1 MRALQL
7 IYSFF
12 LGLVVLGFVWI
23 GIDTFYPSP
32 EYPGAPDYSGA
43 VDPAAE
49 TAYRL
54 ASERWSLITS
64 IILLAIATLILL
76 IAVLGAGGMAV
87 LSNGLLLGGVFTML
101 YAVGQS
107 VSSQESLA
115 RFVVITL
122 ALVVTIG
129 VGWLKFVRRSKRA
142 PEEAT
147 QSGPSSVPATSAGDD
162 GLAARV
168 QALEE
173 RLTALRRAL
182 GE

>member
-23 GIDTFYPSP
+23 GIDTFYPGP
-32 EYPGAPDYSGA
+32 EYPGTPDYSGS
-43 VDPAAE
+43 VNPAAE

-54 ASERWSLITS
+54 ATERWSLVTS
-64 IILLAIATLILL
+64 IILLVIATMILL

-107 VSSQESLA
+107 VSSQQSVA

-129 VGWLKFVRRSKRA
+129 VGWLKFVRSSDIS
-142 PEEAT
+142 PND
-147 QSGPSSVPATSAGDD
+147 SGDAGPGSVPGMPAGID
-162 GLAARV
+162 GLATRV
-168 QALEE
+168 HTLEQ
-173 RLTALRRAL
+173 RLSALRRAL
-182 GE
+182 SD